1 VEEVEAQTVIHRNPR
16 VVFRSLEDGT
26 GVLLHLDSTAYH
38 GVNRVGALIWSL
50 LEASPSYRTLVE
62 SVRSRLTDPPTSLD
76 QDVAEFISDLRSRGL
91 VRFGDQNDP

>member
-1 VEEVEAQTVIHRNPR
+1 M
-16 VVFRSLEDGT
+16 VFRSLEDGT

-50 LEASPSYRTLVE
+50 LETSPTFETLVE
-62 SVRSRLTDPPTSLD
+62 RVRGRLADPPTNVD
-76 QDVAEFISDLRSRGL
+76 EDVAEFISDMGSRDL